1 MIQSLRVVYSAIRM
15 AMLHWAADPQ
25 WVIPN
30 IIAPFI
36 FTTVALTI
44 FRDAASEFG
53 LYAVL
58 GGGMMGMWG
67 NTLYSSGHAIE
78 FEKWQGTLE
87 EVMATPSNLIHVI
100 TGRSIS
106 NALFGLIN
114 MFAVLLIA
122 TLGFRIPLGITDPL
136 LFTISLVLNLPEYW
150 FKHFQLSRDPIDV
163 FREHR
168 HLIKIYPE
176 VPSVLELLSKKYDLI
191 VASGLPKN
199 LLEIAIEDVKTYFTH
214 VFSPVTDLGEV
225 SKSVGFYEMICK
237 TLNIDPQS
245 IVHIGDNWDYDF
257 AIPQSLGMVSFFL
270 DRTGKKKGKYVIENL
285 KEIVNYLKLL

>member
-1 MIQSLRVVYSAIRM
+1 MIQSLRVVYSAFRM

-136 LFTISLVLNLPEYW
+136 LFTISLVLTLISVSTLGLI
-150 FKHFQLSRDPIDV
+150 FASAFVLSRSAQALTNGLETPLYIISGSMFPITLFAPMFWPAAYVLGPSWGVDAIRLATSQEYV
-163 FREHR
+163 HYTIWNQLWTGISASNAIILDLTVMV
-168 HLIKIYPE
+168 LITLTYAALAIILFKVME
-176 VPSVLELLSKKYDLI
+176 KK
-191 VASGLPKN
+191 ARTQG
-199 LLEIAIEDVKTYFTH
+199 
-214 VFSPVTDLGEV
+214 
-225 SKSVGFYEMICK
+225 
-237 TLNIDPQS
+237 TL
-245 IVHIGDNWDYDF
+245 VE
-257 AIPQSLGMVSFFL
+257 A
-270 DRTGKKKGKYVIENL
+270 
-285 KEIVNYLKLL
+285 